1 MRRAGRSALSLGL
14 SAALGL
20 LSVFVPAASLEALA
34 ATELQPAVPA
44 LPQSGETTNHSMT
57 FSWKVGNDDRE
68 LSAALRSS
76 RYNIRG
82 KNADGSEPGITLD
95 SDNGLEGNGIPLY
108 IVMPDPDQGPAP

>member
-68 LSAALRSS
+68 LSPALRSS
-76 RYNIRG
+76 RYNIAEKMRTAR
-82 KNADGSEPGITLD
+82 NPASRW
-95 SDNGLEGNGIPLY
+95 IPTT
-108 IVMPDPDQGPAP
+108 ASRATAFRFTS